1 MDINKAHA
9 KGKCFKCGQPWPCKE
24 HFRPRQRQARTMV
37 FRGVT
42 IEYTSAD
49 ELAAAIQKVEAAK
62 LDFPEEQ

>member
-9 KGKCFKCGQPWPCKE
+9 EGKCFKCGQPWPCKE
-24 HFRPRQRQARTMV
+24 HFKPHQRQARTMV

-49 ELAAAIQKVEAAK
+49 GLAAAIQKVEATK
-62 LDFPEEQ
+62 PGFPEGQ